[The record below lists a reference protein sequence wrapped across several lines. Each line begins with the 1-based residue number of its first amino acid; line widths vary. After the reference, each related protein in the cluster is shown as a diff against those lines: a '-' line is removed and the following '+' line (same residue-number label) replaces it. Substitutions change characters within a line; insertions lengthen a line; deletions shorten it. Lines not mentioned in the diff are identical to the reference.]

1 MLFLF
6 GIVLTAFSLLAG
18 LRYGSRGALPL
29 VGVVCLA
36 STFGLGPT
44 WGLAPIMGL
53 IAALQ
58 LERGQSFGRVVAMSA
73 APAAGLGL
81 WQVVQTSNP
90 GFRED
95 RAALVLD
102 QFQALG
108 FSMAE
113 GGEALVAMVD
123 AVLRVQPSFEL
134 ASLLLTFVLG
144 YRLSQS
150 LAPRLRLDLPAPL
163 PLAHWRPWEELIWV
177 LIAALALGLLA
188 DGWLADLALNAAVLM
203 ALLYGAQGVAVLR
216 FYARRQ
222 DVPLLVE
229 LIFYLALLL
238 VAGLAFIMLVGIGVL
253 DTWFDWR
260 RLRPAAPEDQNE
272 A

>member
-1 MLFLF
+1 M
-6 GIVLTAFSLLAG
+6 
-18 LRYGSRGALPL
+18 
-29 VGVVCLA
+29 
-36 STFGLGPT
+36 
-44 WGLAPIMGL
+44 
-53 IAALQ
+53 
-58 LERGQSFGRVVAMSA
+58 
-73 APAAGLGL
+73 
-81 WQVVQTSNP
+81 
-90 GFRED
+90 
-95 RAALVLD
+95 
-102 QFQALG
+102 
-108 FSMAE
+108 
-113 GGEALVAMVD
+113 
-123 AVLRVQPSFEL
+123 
-134 ASLLLTFVLG
+134 
-144 YRLSQS
+144 
-150 LAPRLRLDLPAPL
+150 
-163 PLAHWRPWEELIWV
+163 